1 MRKLGTLVLAV
12 VLGLAG
18 GAQAAEKESKA
29 SKAFKIAGYMVH
41 ATSAIDLVST
51 ELCLSQGWREGNP
64 LMQKRAI
71 RIPLKLALPF
81 VVNHVTGGMR
91 DRKAAF
97 AIRIAAS
104 VGFALI
110 ATRNFKISFS
120 VPMGG

>member
-1 MRKLGTLVLAV
+1 MRKLTLVLL

-18 GAQAAEKESKA
+18 GAQAAEKE

-51 ELCLSQGWREGNP
+51 EWALSKGGCQEGNP
-64 LMQKRAI
+64 VLRKQAI

-81 VVNHVTGGMR
+81 VVNHITGKMG

-97 AIRIAAS
+97 VIRAAAS

-120 VPMGG
+120 IPMGG